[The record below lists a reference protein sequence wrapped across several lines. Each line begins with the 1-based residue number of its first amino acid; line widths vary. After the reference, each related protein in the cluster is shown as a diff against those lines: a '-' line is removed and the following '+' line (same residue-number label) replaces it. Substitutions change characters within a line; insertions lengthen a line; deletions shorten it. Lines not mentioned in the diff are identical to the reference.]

1 VRQLIT
7 LHIRFLLSE
16 KVRVFMVLLLMLA
29 LGFFLYSVSNVNE
42 QMDQVEIILLLDIL
56 SLGKLWVMVFL
67 LFLMMLAFII
77 HQYDVILLNRVSKE
91 RLEITR
97 LLAIVV
103 LLWWMVTM
111 YVMLF
116 ALVCVVFLP
125 SLDVLENLAS
135 LYLDLLFLSGYYLI
149 LFWAFFQVSQHLLG
163 LIGGFFLYMV
173 VYIGGIHF
181 VAKDQVG
188 DLFMFLSLFLVDL
201 LYYEG
206 DGFDFYY
213 SKIYYL
219 GLILGLMIG
228 VFALRK
234 NADLI
239 N

>member
-1 VRQLIT
+1 MRPLIT

-16 KVRVFMVLLLMLA
+16 KVRLFMVLLIVLA
-29 LGFFLYSVSNVNE
+29 LAFFLYSVNNLNDH
-42 QMDQVEIILLLDIL
+42 MDKAELILLLDVL
-56 SLGKLWVMVFL
+56 SLAKLWMMIFL
-67 LFLMMLAFII
+67 LFLMMLAYII

-91 RLEITR
+91 RLEIAR
-97 LLAIVV
+97 LVALMV

-111 YVMLF
+111 YFMLF
-116 ALVCVVFLP
+116 ALVCMVFLP
-125 SLDVLENLAS
+125 SFNVFEDLAS
-135 LYLDLLFLSGYYLI
+135 LYLNLLFLGVYYLI

-163 LIGGFFLYMV
+163 LVGGFFLYMV
-173 VYIGGIHF
+173 VYIGGTHF

-188 DLFMFLSLFLVDL
+188 DLFMFLSLFFVDL

-213 SKIYYL
+213 SRIYYL
-219 GLILGLMIG
+219 GLILAVTIG